1 MAERYCKCTEFLVGF
16 FNYKSPPNSTTT
28 TTTTIQEFEKFS
40 TRKINSTSVQ
50 YNNNN
55 NNNSKNNIVALSNMA
70 IDVREIFNDYKNEK
84 QIPPKRNAMEGMK
97 EIFKDVK
104 KRVRRDS
111 IMSIS
116 QYQMD
121 KNEKTIIMMSGE
133 KPIPKLPV
141 ECMRRIIKHV
151 EKKRDVLSCLLVN
164 KYWCINVIPL
174 LWARPFDNVST
185 ENRYK
190 LTRTYI
196 SCLEEE
202 EKSCLNYSLKRFK
215 LKIPYSAS
223 ALFKYASCLERL
235 SYTSLYM
242 AVDSGIKKYLNEEIL
257 GCSKHQQTILIV
269 GALCQL
275 FMRQSRNIASF
286 EITKFFGKM
295 DLPRSLV
302 FSNAE
307 CTLSNLLRF
316 EFEYEGEMTV
326 NTLQLLKYLAKYS
339 NNLLTLDFKF
349 PYFVDNKMETE
360 INAIAN
366 IINSQT
372 QLTEFNVLGLRY
384 GVKIILSALSSQA
397 NSLKSI
403 KFMKCDFKDVDFQLL
418 ANCKELN
425 NLTIQYCE
433 GLTEKNISNLKD
445 SHQGFTLKSFVI
457 GCSPIESSSQ
467 LLLISLIADKFL
479 KELTLDLVTP
489 ETIETI
495 LEQCPNL
502 VKLKLVNYFIRPST
516 KMGEL
521 LKNLKY
527 LRELEI
533 FISSKNADYENMI
546 LTSNDLPQS
555 LECLIL
561 RCGFTTV
568 QLDNLL
574 SRCELK
580 TLIMDY
586 MNFDY
591 SHFRVVMEYAKR
603 NDNLEVLGIGSGEA
617 KDSFAKREWR
627 NIKKLRKDYLVR
639 IIPLCEISSW

>member
-1 MAERYCKCTEFLVGF
+1 MAV
-16 FNYKSPPNSTTT
+16 
-28 TTTTIQEFEKFS
+28 
-40 TRKINSTSVQ
+40 
-50 YNNNN
+50 
-55 NNNSKNNIVALSNMA
+55 
-70 IDVREIFNDYKNEK
+70 DVREIFNDYKKEK
-84 QIPPKRNAMEGMK
+84 QVPPKRNAMEEMK

-121 KNEKTIIMMSGE
+121 KNEKTIIIMSRG
-133 KPIPKLPV
+133 KSIPKLPV

-151 EKKRDVLSCLLVN
+151 EKKRDILSCLLVN

-174 LWARPFDNVST
+174 LWERPFDNVST

-190 LTRTYI
+190 LIRTYI

-202 EKSCLNYSLKRFK
+202 EKSCLNYSLKKFK

-242 AVDSGIKKYLNEEIL
+242 AVDSGIKKYLNEEVL
-257 GCSKHQQTILIV
+257 GYSKHQQTILIV

-286 EITKFFGKM
+286 EIIKFFGKM

-316 EFEYEGEMTV
+316 EFEYEREMTI
-326 NTLQLLKYLAKYS
+326 NTLQLLKYIAKYS
-339 NNLLTLDFKF
+339 NNLLTLVLKF
-349 PYFVDNKMETE
+349 PYFVDNKMEIE

-384 GVKIILSALSSQA
+384 GVKTILLALSSQA

-433 GLTEKNISNLKD
+433 GLTEKNISNLNE
-445 SHQGFTLKSFVI
+445 FTLKSFVI
-457 GCSPIESSSQ
+457 GFSPIESSSQ
-467 LLLISLIADKFL
+467 ILLISLIADKFL

-495 LEQCPNL
+495 LEHCPNL
-502 VKLKLVNYFIRPST
+502 VKLKLANYFIRRTT
-516 KMGEL
+516 KIGEL
-521 LKNLKY
+521 LRGLKY

-546 LTSNDLPQS
+546 LTSNDLPPS

-561 RCGFTTV
+561 KCGFTTV

-574 SRCELK
+574 SRCDLK
-580 TLIMDY
+580 TLIVDY
-586 MNFDY
+586 RNFDY
-591 SHFRVVMEYAKR
+591 SHFRVIIEYAKR
-603 NDNLEVLGIGSGEA
+603 NDNLEVLGIGGGGS

-627 NIKKLRKDYLVR
+627 IIKKLRKDYLVR
-639 IIPLCEISSW
+639 IIPLREISSW